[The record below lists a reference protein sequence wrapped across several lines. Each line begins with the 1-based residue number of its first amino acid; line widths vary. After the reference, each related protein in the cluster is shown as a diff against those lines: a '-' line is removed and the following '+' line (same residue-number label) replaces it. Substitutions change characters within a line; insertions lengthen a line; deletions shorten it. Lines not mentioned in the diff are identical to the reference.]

1 VVDKGAHTRRAQAE
15 WVYEQQWGQ
24 LQLFLEF
31 EWEGERLQ
39 VAVIQAY
46 QTKDWIGEVEYS
58 PQELG
63 PIRSRLLQVVGVDWV
78 NHLAGRINLIRNGR
92 RKTIIFEPSG
102 GQLQP
107 EEEG

>member
-1 VVDKGAHTRRAQAE
+1 MHK
-15 WVYEQQWGQ
+15 QQWGQ

-31 EWEGERLQ
+31 VWEGELLQ

-46 QTKDWIGEVEYS
+46 QTKDWVAGIEYP

-63 PIRSRLLQVVGVDWV
+63 PIRSSLLQVVGVDWV

-107 EEEG
+107 EEGE